1 MKSSDVDDHLGVPA
15 RLAIVATLAQGQRL
29 TFTGL
34 REQTGL
40 ADGNLHVQ
48 TRKLLAAGYLTGER
62 VRIGGPESRGRPVTR
77 FELTERGRLAFVELI
92 RRLREAAEGPFGSG
106 RPGTAVGAGPGAAA
120 GMPPRP
126 GDPSRVW

>member
-1 MKSSDVDDHLGVPA
+1 MKASEVDEHLGIPA
-15 RLAIVATLAQGQRL
+15 RLAIVATLALGQRL

-34 REQTGL
+34 REQTGI

-62 VRIGGPESRGRPVTR
+62 VRIGGRSVTR
-77 FELTERGRLAFVELI
+77 FELTERGRLAFVEMI

-106 RPGTAVGAGPGAAA
+106 RPGAAVGAGSGAAA

-126 GDPSRVW
+126 GDRSRVW

>member
-1 MKSSDVDDHLGVPA
+1 MKAMDVDDHLGIPA

-48 TRKLLAAGYLTGER
+48 TRRLLTAGYLVGER
-62 VRIGGPESRGRPVTR
+62 VRQGGRSVTR

-106 RPGTAVGAGPGAAA
+106 RAGTAVGAGSGGAET
-120 GMPPRP
+120 GTSPRP
-126 GDPSRVW
+126 RERSRVW

>member
-1 MKSSDVDDHLGVPA
+1 MKASDVDDHLDIPA

-34 REQTGL
+34 RELTGL

-48 TRKLLAAGYLTGER
+48 TRRLLTAGYLMGER
-62 VRIGGPESRGRPVTR
+62 VQQGGRSVTR
-77 FELTERGRLAFVELI
+77 FELTERGRLAFLELI

-106 RPGTAVGAGPGAAA
+106 RPGTAVGDGSGGAAT
-120 GMPPRP
+120 GTSPHPRER
-126 GDPSRVW
+126 SRVW

>member
-1 MKSSDVDDHLGVPA
+1 MKASEVDDHLGIPA

-48 TRKLLAAGYLTGER
+48 TRKLEAAGYLTGER
-62 VRIGGPESRGRPVTR
+62 VQLGGRSVTR

-106 RPGTAVGAGPGAAA
+106 RPGAAVGAEGEAKDGNQ
-120 GMPPRP
+120 
-126 GDPSRVW
+126 D

>member
-1 MKSSDVDDHLGVPA
+1 MKTSDVDDHLAIPA
-15 RLAIVATLAQGQRL
+15 RLAIVASLALGQRL

-48 TRKLLAAGYLTGER
+48 TRRLLGAGYLLGER
-62 VRIGGPESRGRPVTR
+62 VRVGGRSVTR
-77 FELTERGRLAFVELI
+77 FELTERGRLAFLELI

-106 RPGTAVGAGPGAAA
+106 RTGTAVGTGSGGGAT
-120 GMPPRP
+120 GTSPRP
-126 GDPSRVW
+126 RERSRVW

>member
-1 MKSSDVDDHLGVPA
+1 MKASDVDDHLGIPA
-15 RLAIVATLAQGQRL
+15 RLAIVATLALGQRL
-29 TFTGL
+29 TFTEL

-62 VRIGGPESRGRPVTR
+62 VRLGGRSVTR

-92 RRLREAAEGPFGSG
+92 RRLREAAEGSFGSG
-106 RPGTAVGAGPGAAA
+106 RTGAAAGAGPGAAA

>member
-1 MKSSDVDDHLGVPA
+1 MKASEVDEHLGIPA
-15 RLAIVATLAQGQRL
+15 RLAIVATLALGQRL

-62 VRIGGPESRGRPVTR
+62 VRLGGRSVTR
-77 FELTERGRLAFVELI
+77 FELTERGRLAFVEMI

-106 RPGTAVGAGPGAAA
+106 RSGAAVGAGSGAAT
-120 GMPPRP
+120 GMSPRP
-126 GDPSRVW
+126 GERSRVW

>member
-1 MKSSDVDDHLGVPA
+1 MKASDVDDHLDIPA

-48 TRKLLAAGYLTGER
+48 TRRLLAAGYLMGER
-62 VRIGGPESRGRPVTR
+62 VQQGGRSVTR
-77 FELTERGRLAFVELI
+77 FELTERGRLAFLELI

-106 RPGTAVGAGPGAAA
+106 RAGTAVGAGSGGAAT
-120 GMPPRP
+120 GKSPRP
-126 GDPSRVW
+126 RERSRVW

>member
-1 MKSSDVDDHLGVPA
+1 MKASDVDDHLDIPA

-48 TRKLLAAGYLTGER
+48 TRRLLAAGYLMGER
-62 VRIGGPESRGRPVTR
+62 VQQGGRSVTR
-77 FELTERGRLAFVELI
+77 FELTERGRLAFLELI

-106 RPGTAVGAGPGAAA
+106 RAGTAVGAGSGGAAT
-120 GMPPRP
+120 GTSPRP
-126 GDPSRVW
+126 RERSRVW